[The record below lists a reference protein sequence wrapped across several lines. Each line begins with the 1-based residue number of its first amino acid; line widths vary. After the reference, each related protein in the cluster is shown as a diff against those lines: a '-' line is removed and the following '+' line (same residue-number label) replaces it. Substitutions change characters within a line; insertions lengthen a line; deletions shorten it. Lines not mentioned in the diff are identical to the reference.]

1 MPYAQGIWQDV
12 LTIRERQPLVVNL
25 TNTVVTNVT
34 ANALLALGASPIMTE
49 SQQEIG
55 ELVALSQ
62 ALVLNIG
69 TLHSRQIALMQA
81 AAAQAQTARVP
92 VVLDPVG
99 AGATRLRTETA
110 LALLQNAH
118 PEIVRGN
125 ASEILALAGE
135 HAHGSGVD
143 SRHLPQQAQKAAQAV
158 AQQFGCIVCVSGEE
172 DVVTNGR
179 EFWYVRNGHA
189 LMAKVTGIG
198 CMATALIGGFRAVND
213 SALTATVNA
222 MGLMGVAGEMA
233 GGQASGPGTF
243 QASLFDAL
251 FSLSEIDISAQLDVE
266 AEDGS

>member
-81 AAAQAQTARVP
+81 AAAQAQTSRVP

-99 AGATRLRTETA
+99 AGASRLRTETA
-110 LALLQNAH
+110 LALLQNAQ

-143 SRHLPQQAQKAAQAV
+143 SRHLPQQAQKAAQAL

-189 LMAKVTGIG
+189 LMAKVTGTG

-243 QASLFDAL
+243 QASFFDAL